1 MFGVKRLKFLL
12 LGHDGVKA
20 SDRKIES
27 ERVEGEVRAKG
38 QVEKQNIQNKI
49 YRKHLQYLVIFL

>member
-1 MFGVKRLKFLL
+1 MAQQIGATQGRCFKGLKFLL

-27 ERVEGEVRAKG
+27 ERVEGE
-38 QVEKQNIQNKI
+38 
-49 YRKHLQYLVIFL
+49 